1 MLGGW
6 WEVMEQVRAADYAAR
21 RCALFLLL
29 LRCNDARDALE
40 EACPCKL
47 LCLAAAAWAAAAATR
62 HHHVSAAHGWHMRR
76 GKLGAGGAP
85 PLAFALALALAFALA
100 LALAFALGEP

>member
-1 MLGGW
+1 MFLCCAAPCEVAVVLCGW
-6 WEVMEQVRAADYAAR
+6 WEVMELVRAADYAAR

-47 LCLAAAAWAAAAATR
+47 HA
-62 HHHVSAAHGWHMRR
+62 MRQ
-76 GKLGAGGAP
+76 AP
-85 PLAFALALALAFALA
+85 A
-100 LALAFALGEP
+100 